1 MEVAV
6 AGLMEEVKE
15 GVKVVVVTA
24 RGGMGSAADLV
35 AAAAAK
41 TAPAVDAAEVEVEPA
56 AAAVLAVEAVRV
68 RVAEAT
74 PPGRSSGTL

>member
-6 AGLMEEVKE
+6 AGLLEEVKE

-24 RGGMGSAADLV
+24 RGGMGSAADLA

-41 TAPAVDAAEVEVEPA
+41 TAPAVDAAEVEVEP
-56 AAAVLAVEAVRV
+56 AAVLAVEAVRV

>member
-6 AGLMEEVKE
+6 AGLLEEVKE

-24 RGGMGSAADLV
+24 RGGMGS
-35 AAAAAK
+35 
-41 TAPAVDAAEVEVEPA
+41 
-56 AAAVLAVEAVRV
+56 AAVLAVEAVRV